1 MQLSLDSS
9 KENKGS
15 NFVPFIV
22 RMDFPL
28 YAFSTPFC
36 SARLRQYN
44 LILNIFEIHTHT
56 LIEVQFRLY
65 LDFNRLFLT
74 VTKKLDFSIDG
85 EYRFVFIWKQYTV
98 IVMPF
103 ILKSSSTKRIL
114 VDNLSYIYVMKLN
127 LLMRLSY
134 VCSRYT

>member
-1 MQLSLDSS
+1 M
-9 KENKGS
+9 
-15 NFVPFIV
+15 I
-22 RMDFPL
+22 FP
-28 YAFSTPFC
+28 YTHFQPPFC
-36 SARLRQYN
+36 SARFRQYN

-85 EYRFVFIWKQYTV
+85 EYQFVFIWKQYTV

-103 ILKSSSTKRIL
+103 IWNLQIRKKYSFIIYLIIVSWNWICWWECHMSVPDRLEFTTLATKTKH
-114 VDNLSYIYVMKLN
+114 S
-127 LLMRLSY
+127 
-134 VCSRYT
+134 

>member
-9 KENKGS
+9 KENKIF
-15 NFVPFIV
+15 NFVPFIL
-22 RMDFPL
+22 RIDFPL

-36 SARLRQYN
+36 SARFRQYN
-44 LILNIFEIHTHT
+44 LILKIFEIRTHT

-85 EYRFVFIWKQYTV
+85 EYQFVFIWKQYTV
-98 IVMPF
+98 IVMP
-103 ILKSSSTKRIL
+103 LYEKNTR
-114 VDNLSYIYVMKLN
+114 
-127 LLMRLSY
+127 
-134 VCSRYT
+134 